1 MPHFSE
7 YSAVR
12 GGDSFNGADRIVGIE
27 ADVAGCVSVQIHI
40 LRGDLTVCRELSHK
54 LLAAQEAALA
64 VGNGNQR
71 GGREKS
77 SFAVGNRDT
86 ENIAYIGQ
94 CQPRGTVGND
104 AGPYNP

>member
-40 LRGDLTVCRELSHK
+40 LRGNLPIGGK
-54 LLAAQEAALA
+54 LF
-64 VGNGNQR
+64 NQR